1 MSAAGVK
8 TAEAFIDSVSAEV
21 EAGHGGYRDGSAL
34 LHVEIVNARREGRRA
49 GDWIQMHSGVAFWPL
64 DPRADEVRIEDI
76 AHSLSLLCRFGGHC
90 RRFYSVA
97 EHSVFVAQMVSPEAA
112 LWGLLHDAS
121 EAYVV
126 DLPRPLK
133 RMLPGYSVI
142 EKRVHLAI
150 ADHFGLPPE
159 IPPEVKAA
167 DEAML
172 LAEAHQLMT
181 IPPMP
186 WEERGEP
193 APVALRCWSP
203 ERARAEFVIAFEKL
217 TKTRG

>member
-1 MSAAGVK
+1 MSGGGVR
-8 TAEAFIDSVSAEV
+8 TAEVDLAAQNVDAPRS
-21 EAGHGGYRDGSAL
+21 GYADGSAT
-34 LHVEIVNARREGRRA
+34 LHLELINAKREDRRA
-49 GDWIQMHSGVAFWPL
+49 GDWIQMNSGIAFWPL

-90 RRFYSVA
+90 SRFYSVA

-112 LWGLLHDAS
+112 LWGLLHDAT
-121 EAYVV
+121 EAYVF
-126 DLPRPLK
+126 DMPRPLK
-133 RMLPGYSVI
+133 RMLPGYAMI
-142 EKRVHLAI
+142 ERRVHLAI
-150 ADHFGLPPE
+150 AEHFGLPPE
-159 IPPEVKAA
+159 IPAEVKAA

-172 LAEAHQLMT
+172 LAEAQQLMRV
-181 IPPMP
+181 PPMP

-217 TKTRG
+217 TRKRG

>member
-1 MSAAGVK
+1 MSVK
-8 TAEAFIDSVSAEV
+8 EAESFIDRVARDV
-21 EAGHGGYRDGSAL
+21 DAGHSGYTDGAAI
-34 LHVEIVNARREGRRA
+34 LHLELINAKREGRRA
-49 GDWIQMHSGVAFWPL
+49 GDWIQMNSGIAFWPL

-97 EHSVFVAQMVSPEAA
+97 EHSVHVARQVSREAA

-121 EAYVV
+121 EAYVC

-133 RMLPGYSVI
+133 RMLPGYSMI

-150 ADHFGLPPE
+150 AEHFGLSPE
-159 IPPEVKAA
+159 IPAEVKTA

-172 LAEAHQLMT
+172 LAEADQLMAV
-181 IPPMP
+181 PPMP
-186 WEERGEP
+186 WEERGRR
-193 APVALRCWSP
+193 APVRLRCWSP
-203 ERARAEFVIAFEKL
+203 ERAQHEFVAAFELL
-217 TKTRG
+217 TKGGA